1 MKRRNFLQAAATLS
15 IPAFFPLTNTRAST
29 SRFTSMIAPES
40 DRILVIVHL
49 FGGNDGLNTLIP
61 LDQYDDL
68 KAVRK
73 DILIDQDK
81 IHKLTDELGIHPEM
95 RDLKNL
101 FDEGK
106 LRPVQS
112 VGYPDQNRSHFRSTD
127 IYTSGSAADEFLTT
141 GWMGRYLDTQYTN
154 YPVNYPNSSQ
164 PHPPAIS
171 IGDVAHPTCEGTKIN
186 FSQTVLDPDNT
197 RELNTT
203 TAAVPDDNYGD
214 ELSFIRT
221 TMQQTNDY
229 NGVIKA
235 AAQKGTNAITY
246 RYRDDRIYPKNQHN
260 PLAQQLKKV
269 ARMISGGLQT
279 KVYTVYMNGFDTHA
293 GQVVEGNEHMGT
305 HALLLSDVSR
315 AISDFQNDLK
325 KQGLEERVLGMTFS
339 EFGRRIRPNASFGT
353 DHGTAGPMLLFGNC
367 VNGGILGDNVQIDRS
382 ISQGDGVPMQF
393 DFRDVYGS
401 ILVDWFNV
409 PSYSVKTLLHDQF
422 KYLPIANT
430 CNEESTAE
438 TTPDGPSEDGWNIG
452 DPRPNS
458 SNQVVINITSP
469 GSNTLRYTLFDGR
482 GRMVLANQ
490 ISVAGT
496 ADHVLFT
503 RPARLPSGTYLLR
516 LATETGGNLTRQVTL
531 N

>member
-29 SRFTSMIAPES
+29 SRFTSMIAPDS

-68 KAVRK
+68 KDVRNNV
-73 DILIDQDK
+73 LIDQSR
-81 IHKLTDELGIHPEM
+81 ILKLTDELGIHPEM
-95 RDLKNL
+95 GDMKNL

-127 IYTSGSAADEFLTT
+127 IYTSGSAANEFVTT
-141 GWMGRYLDTQYTN
+141 GWMGRYLDTQYPN
-154 YPVNYPNSSQ
+154 YPSNYPNSGQ

-171 IGDVAHPTCEGTKIN
+171 IGDVAHPTCEGAKIN
-186 FSQTVLDPDNT
+186 MSQTVLDPTQT
-197 RELNTT
+197 RQLSTMSGSSPGDKYGNEL
-203 TAAVPDDNYGD
+203 D
-214 ELSFIRT
+214 FIRT
-221 TMQQTNDY
+221 TMKQTNDY
-229 NGVIKA
+229 NSVIKA
-235 AAQKGTNAITY
+235 AAEKGSNAVTY
-246 RYRDDRIYPKNQHN
+246 RRRDERIYPKNQFN
-260 PLAQQLKKV
+260 PLAEQLKKV

-293 GQVVEGNEHMGT
+293 GQVIEGNEHQGT

-315 AISDFQNDLK
+315 AISDFQNDLA

-353 DHGTAGPMLLFGNC
+353 DHGTAGPMFLFGNC
-367 VNGGILGDNVQIDRS
+367 VDGGILGNNVQIDRQV
-382 ISQGDGVPMQF
+382 SQGTGVPMQF

-409 PSYSVKTLLHDQF
+409 QTYDVKRLLHNDF
-422 KYLPIANT
+422 KYLPIAST
-430 CNEESTAE
+430 CNEDNTAE
-438 TTPDGPSEDGWNIG
+438 SGPEEKPEEGWTIG
-452 DPRPNS
+452 EPKPNT
-458 SNQVVINITSP
+458 SNQVVIDITSP
-469 GSNTLRYTLFDGR
+469 GTNLLRYTLFDGR

-490 ISVAGT
+490 ISVDGT
-496 ADHVLFT
+496 AQHVLFT
-503 RPARLPSGTYLLR
+503 RPRRLPSGTYVLR
-516 LATETGGNLTRQVTL
+516 LATETGGNMTRKVVL